1 MNVEKLEL
9 RVEAVDTDKL
19 ATATRV
25 RLVIEGA
32 VEEIS
37 VLTSLILY
45 ATGSEVVRAIGTGPD
60 GETDLTEAFNNRISP
75 LSTGDTSGEA

>member
-1 MNVEKLEL
+1 MDVEKLEM

-25 RLVIEGA
+25 RLVIEGPIDS
-32 VEEIS
+32 IS
-37 VLTSLILY
+37 DLTSLILL

-60 GETDLTEAFNNRISP
+60 GETDLTEEFNNRISP
-75 LSTGDTSGEA
+75 LSTGDTSGN